1 MLTGPKIR
9 NRGADLVRSLASRL
23 SSPRDEA
30 LITAAQASYALVTGH
45 KLKAGFS
52 ARREPRVNG
61 RALRRAQAA
70 IDAGDAARAI
80 ASVDEL
86 YREYPQSVRVLR
98 LRRDVLKRT
107 GDLHGQA
114 AMLHQIHRLDDTPQ
128 TRLSERRAIGR
139 LNELTPGWLPR
150 IPGRQPVTPD
160 GDDVILHLNKESSPY
175 LTTGFTMRS
184 RYNLIAARDAG
195 LRPVIVTALGFPRLL
210 GITSF
215 PAVEIVDDMPHYRLD
230 LGPNYP
236 LDRPLDQILEDQA
249 WLTARVARQ
258 VRPAIIHASS
268 GHRGFEHALVGL
280 ALREHIDRPLVYEV
294 RSVFESSWGHDDE
307 SWAEASDHY
316 SLRFDTET
324 RTMRAA
330 DHVLVISEVMRD
342 ELIERGV
349 DPARLTVFPN
359 AIDPE
364 VFSPRPPDPALQ
376 ARYGID
382 GHFTFGYVSL
392 IDHPREDHELL
403 MDATKELR
411 RRGRRVRCLIIGD
424 GKRRAELEEYAKR
437 TGVANDVVFTGHV
450 PHDEVASHYAL
461 LDFFVVPRRDERAAR
476 MVTPLKPYEA
486 LAMARPLVIADL
498 PPLREIARPEERGLA
513 YTPGDMAGL
522 ASVLERLMDDPA
534 LGQRIAAQGHEWVVR
549 ERTWA
554 ANGAIL
560 RDVYRGVLERWAA
573 RRPAA

>member
-9 NRGADLVRSLASRL
+9 NRGVELVRGLASRL

-30 LITAAQASYALVTGH
+30 LVTAAQASYVLVTGR
-45 KLKAGFS
+45 KPKVGIS
-52 ARREPRVNG
+52 ARREPRVNAA
-61 RALRRAQAA
+61 ALRRAQVA
-70 IDAGDAARAI
+70 IDGGDSARAI

-86 YREYPQSVRVLR
+86 YREYPQSLRVLR

-107 GDLHGQA
+107 GDLRGQA
-114 AMLHQIHRLDDTPQ
+114 AMLHQIHQLDDNHE
-128 TRLSERRAIGR
+128 TRLNERRLLGR

-184 RYNLIAARDAG
+184 RYNLIAAREAG

-210 GITSF
+210 GVTSF
-215 PAVEIVDDMPHYRLD
+215 APVEIVDDMPHYRLD
-230 LGPNYP
+230 LGPDYP

-258 VRPAIIHASS
+258 VKPAIIHASS
-268 GHRGFEHALVGL
+268 GHRGFEHALIGI
-280 ALREHIDRPLVYEV
+280 ALRDHIDRPLVYEV
-294 RSVFESSWGHDDE
+294 RAVFESSWGADE
-307 SWAEASDHY
+307 DWVEASDHY
-316 SLRFDTET
+316 RLRFDTET

-382 GHFTFGYVSL
+382 GHYTFGYVSL
-392 IDHPREDHELL
+392 IDHRREDHELL

-424 GKRRAELEEYAKR
+424 GKRRAELERYAKQ
-437 TGVANDVVFTGHV
+437 TGAAKDVVFTGHV
-450 PHDEVASHYAL
+450 PHDEVAAHYAL
-461 LDFFVVPRRDERAAR
+461 LDAFVVPRRDERAAR

-498 PPLREIARPEERGLA
+498 PPLREIAKPEERGLA
-513 YTPGDMAGL
+513 YTPGDLDGL

-534 LGQRIAAQGHEWVVR
+534 LGQRIAAQGHDWVVR

-560 RDVYRGVLERWAA
+560 RDVYGAVLERWAA
-573 RRPAA
+573 RRTDA

>member
-1 MLTGPKIR
+1 MLSGSKIR
-9 NRGADLVRSLASRL
+9 KRGAGLVRSLASRL

-30 LITAAQASYALVTGH
+30 LVSAAEASYVLVTGQ
-45 KLKAGFS
+45 KPKVGIS
-52 ARREPRVNG
+52 TRQEPHVDRG
-61 RALRRAQAA
+61 AFRRAESA
-70 IDAGDAARAI
+70 IDAGDAERAI
-80 ASVDEL
+80 AGVDQL
-86 YREYPQSVRVLR
+86 YRDYPGSVRVLR
-98 LRRDVLKRT
+98 LRRGVLQRT
-107 GDLHGQA
+107 GDLRGQA
-114 AMLHQIHRLDDTPQ
+114 AMLHEIHRLDDSPE
-128 TRLSERRAIGR
+128 TRLSERRVLGR
-139 LNELTPGWLPR
+139 LNEMTPGWLPR
-150 IPGRQPVTPD
+150 IPGRQPVTPEAD
-160 GDDVILHLNKESSPY
+160 NVILHLNKESSPY

-215 PAVEIVDDMPHYRLD
+215 PAMEIVDEMPHYRLD

-236 LDRPLDQILEDQA
+236 LDRPMDQILEDQA

-268 GHRGFEHALVGL
+268 GHRGFEHALIGL
-280 ALREHIDRPLVYEV
+280 ALRDHIDRPLVYEV
-294 RSVFESSWGHDDE
+294 RSVFEASWASDAD
-307 SWAEASDHY
+307 WAEAGDQY
-316 SLRFDTET
+316 QLRFDTET

-376 ARYGID
+376 ARYGIN
-382 GHFTFGYVSL
+382 GHYTFGYVSQ

-403 MDATKELR
+403 MDATRELR

-424 GKRRAELEEYAKR
+424 GKRRAELERYAKR
-437 TGVANDVVFTGHV
+437 TGAAKDVVFTGHV

-461 LDFFVVPRRDERAAR
+461 LDAFVVPRKDERAAR

-486 LAMARPLVIADL
+486 LAMARPMVIADL
-498 PPLREIARPEERGLA
+498 PPLREIANPEERGLA
-513 YTPGDMAGL
+513 YTPGDLDGL
-522 ASVLERLMDDPA
+522 ASALERLMDDPELA
-534 LGQRIAAQGHEWVVR
+534 QRIATQGHDWVVR
-549 ERTWA
+549 ERRWA

-560 RDVYRGVLERWAA
+560 RDVYKDVLERWAA
-573 RRPAA
+573 RQNAA

>member
-1 MLTGPKIR
+1 MLTGPNIK
-9 NRGADLVRSLASRL
+9 NRGAELVRSLASRL

-30 LITAAQASYALVTGH
+30 LLTAAQASYILVTGQ
-45 KLKAGFS
+45 KPKVGIS
-52 ARREPRVNG
+52 ARPEPRING
-61 RALRRAQAA
+61 GAFRRAQAA
-70 IDAGDAARAI
+70 IEAGDAARAM
-80 ASVDEL
+80 ASVDQL
-86 YREYPQSVRVLR
+86 YRDYPQSVRVLR
-98 LRRDVLKRT
+98 LRREVLKRT
-107 GDLHGQA
+107 GDLREQA
-114 AMLHQIHRLDDTPQ
+114 ATLHRIHQLNESPETRMAERLV
-128 TRLSERRAIGR
+128 LGR

-210 GITSF
+210 GVTSF
-215 PAVEIVDDMPHYRLD
+215 AAVEMVDDMPHHRLD

-268 GHRGFEHALVGL
+268 GHRGFEHALIGI
-280 ALREHIDRPLVYEV
+280 ALRDHIDRPLVYEV
-294 RSVFESSWGHDDE
+294 RSVFESSWAADE
-307 SWAEASDHY
+307 GWAEAGDHY
-316 SLRFDTET
+316 RLRFDTET

-382 GHFTFGYVSL
+382 GHYTFGYVSL

-424 GKRRAELEEYAKR
+424 GKRRAELERYAKR

-450 PHDEVASHYAL
+450 PHDEVATHYAL
-461 LDFFVVPRRDERAAR
+461 LDAFVVPRRDERAAR

-498 PPLREIARPEERGLA
+498 PPLREIAKPEERGLA
-513 YTPGDMAGL
+513 YTPGDLAGL

-534 LGQRIAAQGHEWVVR
+534 LGQRIAAQGHEWVLR

-554 ANGAIL
+554 ANGTIL
-560 RDVYRGVLERWAA
+560 RDVYGAVLERWAA
-573 RRPAA
+573 RRAGA

>member
-1 MLTGPKIR
+1 MLSGAKIR
-9 NRGADLVRSLASRL
+9 NRGAELVRSLASRL

-30 LITAAQASYALVTGH
+30 LVTAAQAAYALVTGQRP
-45 KLKAGFS
+45 KAGIT
-52 ARREPRVNG
+52 ARPEPRING
-61 RALRRAQAA
+61 LAFRRAQAA
-70 IDAGDAARAI
+70 IDAGDSARAM
-80 ASVDEL
+80 ARVDEL
-86 YREYPQSVRVLR
+86 YRDHPDSVRVLR

-107 GDLHGQA
+107 GDMRGQA
-114 AMLHQIHRLDDTPQ
+114 AMLHQIHRLHDGPDQ
-128 TRLSERRAIGR
+128 RLNERRVLGR
-139 LNELTPGWLPR
+139 LNEMTPGWLPR
-150 IPGRQPVTPD
+150 IPGRHPVTPA

-195 LRPVIVTALGFPRLL
+195 LKPVIVTALGFPRLL
-210 GITSF
+210 GVTSF
-215 PAVEIVDDMPHYRLD
+215 PRVEIVDDMPNYRLD

-236 LDRPLDQILEDQA
+236 LDRPSDQILEDQA

-268 GHRGFEHALVGL
+268 GHRGFEHALIGL
-280 ALREHIDRPLVYEV
+280 ALRDHIDRPLVYEV
-294 RSVFESSWGHDDE
+294 RSVFESSWAADE
-307 SWAEASDHY
+307 GWAEAGDHY
-316 SLRFDTET
+316 QLRFDTET

-382 GHFTFGYVSL
+382 GHYTFGYVSL

-411 RRGRRVRCLIIGD
+411 RRGRRVRCLIVGD
-424 GKRRAELEEYAKR
+424 GKRRAELERYAKR
-437 TGVANDVVFTGHV
+437 TGAANDVVFTGHV

-461 LDFFVVPRRDERAAR
+461 LDAFVVPRRDERAAR

-498 PPLREIARPEERGLA
+498 PPLREIAKPEERGLT
-513 YTPGDMAGL
+513 YTPGDMTGL
-522 ASVLERLMDDPA
+522 ASVLERLMDDPG
-534 LGQRIAAQGHEWVVR
+534 LGRRIASEGHDWVVR

-560 RDVYRGVLERWAA
+560 RDVYRSVLERWAA
-573 RRPAA
+573 RRADA